1 MGVDSINHLL
11 DELNLGVSEPVLV
24 GDVVGVSGLAT
35 RFSTSATGLQVKLFA
50 TSLQPVHTGLF
61 GPALKINMNGCPHAS
76 TKVGGA
82 GVDVAV
88 LLIQTEVLSRL
99 LLDGLLDSLDTL
111 GKPGED
117 LLHISSLLHGDDTE
131 LILLVDPDE
140 EGLLPVVE
148 DATTLR
154 PVTLHAGHLQVP
166 VSGDKE
172 EVVVNQLLADLL
184 IHASQGVVV
193 SGKVRGEVLDGIDH
207 QLLNSNSLVPGD
219 SRGQAESIN
228 GATNT
233 DSARVDRDI
242 RVNITLDLAGIH
254 IRGVHS
260 RGKDSVVLLDK
271 RVEDG
276 GKVLVG
282 VPVTGVDA
290 TVLVVELHGDSD
302 GLVKGEARC
311 LGLDVLQ
318 LLPLVLSDVLGNKRV
333 LGLDDG
339 EVAWGDII
347 ARSTSKGLGLE
358 GGDDLEGVVNNLVN
372 GERAGDHVP
381 GSTTVVN
388 DDEGLP
394 GDSLLSVK
402 DTILLGDLAR
412 PISKQ
417 GNVALALQTAVSLGC
432 LHEGFVGVD
441 GVGGHGE
448 HSAVELLEV
457 VDPLAEGGD
466 GLGVDE
472 VHRVEDENDILLSL
486 VILQTDVANL
496 SVDNGMGGKVWG
508 GPRGLE
514 QRHADSCSWQL
525 S

>member
-1 MGVDSINHLL
+1 M
-11 DELNLGVSEPVLV
+11 
-24 GDVVGVSGLAT
+24 
-35 RFSTSATGLQVKLFA
+35 
-50 TSLQPVHTGLF
+50 
-61 GPALKINMNGCPHAS
+61 
-76 TKVGGA
+76 
-82 GVDVAV
+82 
-88 LLIQTEVLSRL
+88 
-99 LLDGLLDSLDTL
+99 
-111 GKPGED
+111 
-117 LLHISSLLHGDDTE
+117 
-131 LILLVDPDE
+131 
-140 EGLLPVVE
+140 
-148 DATTLR
+148 TLR

-254 IRGVHS
+254 VRGVHS

-276 GKVLVG
+276 GEVLVR
-282 VPVTGVDA
+282 VPVTSVDA
-290 TVLVVELHGDSD
+290 AVLVVELHGHSNS
-302 GLVKGEARC
+302 LVKGEARC

-333 LGLDDG
+333 LGLDDR

-347 ARSTSKGLGLE
+347 TRSTSKGLGLE
-358 GGDDLEGVVNNLVN
+358 GGDDLECVVNNLVN
-372 GERAGDHVP
+372 GERTGDHVP
-381 GSTTVVN
+381 SSTTVVN

-394 GDSLLSVK
+394 GNSLLCVK

-432 LHEGFVGVD
+432 LHEGLVGVD
-441 GVGGHGE
+441 RVGGHGE
-448 HSAVELLEV
+448 HSTVELLEV
-457 VDPLAEGGD
+457 VHSLAEGSD
-466 GLGVDE
+466 GLGVDK
-472 VHRVEDENDILLSL
+472 VHGVENENDILLSL

-508 GPRGLE
+508 RPRGLE
-514 QRHADSCSWQL
+514 QRHADSCGWQL
-525 S
+525 SVP